1 MTYIL
6 EVDRAT
12 DGFLKCPI
20 CGHAGHRFDHF
31 SGKGCEECGAG
42 IPLSRVQKKY
52 PMASGRY
59 LLELE
64 REDIKSMVPGHGPD
78 WNDFTPEISEEGWQ
92 LLKELGPLL
101 TKVLNSGKKTAT
113 YF

>member
-1 MTYIL
+1 MTYIF

-31 SGKGCEECGAG
+31 NGKGCEACGAD
-42 IPLSRVQKKY
+42 IPLSEVQREY
-52 PMASGRY
+52 PIALGRY
-59 LLELE
+59 LLEFE
-64 REDIKSMVPGHGPD
+64 RESIPSMVSDHGPD
-78 WNDFTPEISEEGWQ
+78 WSDFNPVISEEGWR

-101 TKVLNSGKKTAT
+101 TEVLNSGKKAGAR
-113 YF
+113 